1 MNRNYIDMH
10 CDTLMA
16 AYLADGVRADLYDIG
31 AMVNIRK
38 LIEGKTLAQF
48 FAIFIVPGEYY
59 STHGMEQ
66 IPEEKYINDCYRL
79 YNSNLNRY
87 KGLMAKAENYDDIIN
102 NANRGMLSSILTM
115 EDGVTVHGNMNRL
128 DLYYE
133 MGVRALALTWNYA
146 NCFGS
151 PNSTDKKVMS
161 KGLTDFGKDAVRHM
175 QDIGM
180 LVDVSHL
187 SDGGFWDVVRI
198 CKKPFIASHSNCR
211 SVCDNP
217 RNLTDNQIEA
227 LGTMGGVMGLNFCP
241 AFLNRDRH
249 DDNSRVESLVAM
261 AKQARKCG
269 GIDVVAIGSDFDG
282 IGGNL
287 EIDGPDKMELLFDGF
302 SKAGFSDDDIDK
314 VAYKNVM
321 RVIREAVR

>member
-1 MNRNYIDMH
+1 MKRNYVDMH
-10 CDTLMA
+10 CDTLTS
-16 AYLADGVRADLYDIG
+16 AYLEKGVKADLYDFN

-38 LIEGKTLAQF
+38 LIDGKALAQF

-59 STHGMEQ
+59 SAHGMTP
-66 IPEEKYINDCYRL
+66 IPEEQFINDCYRL
-79 YNSNLNRY
+79 YNSNLSRY
-87 KGLMAKAENYDDIIN
+87 KGLMAKAENYADIIE
-102 NANRGMLSSILTM
+102 NANRGMVSSILTM

-151 PNSTDKKVMS
+151 PNSTDKRTMS
-161 KGLTDFGKDAVRHM
+161 KGLTDFGKDAIRHM

-198 CKKPFIASHSNCR
+198 CRKPFIATHSNCR
-211 SVCDNP
+211 SLCDHP

-241 AFLNRDRH
+241 AFLNREK
-249 DDNSRVESLVAM
+249 DDVKSRVESLVAM

-282 IGGNL
+282 ISGDL
-287 EIDGPDKMELLFDGF
+287 EISGPDKMELLFDGLK
-302 SKAGFSDDDIDK
+302 KAGFSDDDIDK
-314 VAYKNVM
+314 VAYGNVL
-321 RVIREAVR
+321 RVIREACK

>member
-133 MGVRALALTWNYA
+133 MGIRALALTWNYA

>member
-59 STHGMEQ
+59 SAHGMEQ

-133 MGVRALALTWNYA
+133 MGIRALALTWNYA

-241 AFLNRDRH
+241 AFLNWDRH

-287 EIDGPDKMELLFDGF
+287 EIDGPDKMELLFDGL